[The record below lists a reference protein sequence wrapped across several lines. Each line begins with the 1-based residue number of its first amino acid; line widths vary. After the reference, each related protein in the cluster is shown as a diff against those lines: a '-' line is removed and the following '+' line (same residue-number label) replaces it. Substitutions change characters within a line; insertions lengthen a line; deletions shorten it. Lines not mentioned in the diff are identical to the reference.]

1 MKRAILALVLAAGA
15 GGAAPLA
22 QQEVAP
28 DHFDGHDYQLQ
39 ARGRSLGPGHLRRS
53 RNIKRAQKMAVH
65 SRTRE
70 TGRKGSP
77 RRSRDLAARGAAAA
91 R

>member
-15 GGAAPLA
+15 AGAAPAA

-39 ARGRSLGPGHLRRS
+39 SRGRSLGRGHLHRS

-65 SRTRE
+65 TRE
-70 TGRKGSP
+70 TSRKGSP
-77 RRSRDLAARGAAAA
+77 RRSRDLGAGRG
-91 R
+91 